1 VIFYYIPVQS
11 YYEGHGIVMSLS
23 SLCAKKTLCVNN
35 KKSYRSEN
43 SPKQHCRHLGKEKSY
58 NAFKSQEKGTRH
70 LNHIKKPW
78 SLKMAEANTR
88 RGQAVTNRSTFMT
101 GTIKELPHLGGS
113 SYRMYP
119 HQVAAIITLFSS
131 SPLYIHGAG
140 SN

>member
-1 VIFYYIPVQS
+1 MKVKV
-11 YYEGHGIVMSLS
+11 L
-23 SLCAKKTLCVNN
+23 LCHWQVCVLRKQCVWIT
-35 KKSYRSEN
+35 KKSYQSEN
-43 SPKQHCRHLGKEKSY
+43 SPKQHCRHLGKEKSD

-78 SLKMAEANTR
+78 SFKMTEANTR

-119 HQVAAIITLFSS
+119 HQVAAIITLYSS

-140 SN
+140 SNWLITNSMPE